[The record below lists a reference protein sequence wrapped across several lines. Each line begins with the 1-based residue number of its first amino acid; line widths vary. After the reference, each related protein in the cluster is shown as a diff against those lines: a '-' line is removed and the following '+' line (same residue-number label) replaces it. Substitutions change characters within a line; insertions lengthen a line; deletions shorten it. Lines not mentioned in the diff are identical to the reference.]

1 MLLVPSFFNVSCNT
15 PFFPAD
21 GEARDGVEF
30 SLEMCA
36 MEEGSESVEVYH
48 GSETECT
55 VGNLLP
61 GTTYRFQVRAANNAG
76 VGHSKLHAC
85 FIF

>member
-1 MLLVPSFFNVSCNT
+1 MS
-15 PFFPAD
+15 PFFPVD
-21 GEARDGVEF
+21 GSVCGEESEGVEF

-36 MEEGSESVEVYH
+36 MEEGSEQVEVYH

-76 VGHSKLHAC
+76 VSHSTCK
-85 FIF
+85 I

>member
-1 MLLVPSFFNVSCNT
+1 MNAFNT
-15 PFFPAD
+15 LFFPPD
-21 GEARDGVEF
+21 GSVCGEERECVEF

-36 MEEGSESVEVYH
+36 TEEGSEPMEVYH
-48 GSETECT
+48 GCETECT

-76 VGHSKLHAC
+76 VGHTTC
-85 FIF
+85 II

>member
-1 MLLVPSFFNVSCNT
+1 MLLVPTFFNVS
-15 PFFPAD
+15 FFPAD
-21 GEARDGVEF
+21 GEAHDVEF

-76 VGHSKLHAC
+76 VGHTTQHAC
-85 FIF
+85 FIFFNEN